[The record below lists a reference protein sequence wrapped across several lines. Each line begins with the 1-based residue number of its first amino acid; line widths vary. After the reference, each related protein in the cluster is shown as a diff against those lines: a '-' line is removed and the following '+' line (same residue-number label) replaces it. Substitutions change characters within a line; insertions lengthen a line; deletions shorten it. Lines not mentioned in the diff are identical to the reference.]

1 MELHAQPNRPEVLR
15 YVRAVGVWS
24 IAGHTLGSSREVELK
39 DTIMWATGIV
49 LAVLAAGLM
58 VWSDI
63 DDGPLLVLGML
74 GILFIA
80 VGARGRRSQDR

>member
-1 MELHAQPNRPEVLR
+1 M
-15 YVRAVGVWS
+15 
-24 IAGHTLGSSREVELK
+24 LK
-39 DTIMWATGIV
+39 DTIMWVTGIV
-49 LAVLAAGLM
+49 IAVLAAGLM

-80 VGARGRRSQDR
+80 VGARRRRSQPTRCLRCTGTKQPYQERLQT

>member
-1 MELHAQPNRPEVLR
+1 LVDGGWLAFGRSLDIP
-15 YVRAVGVWS
+15 W
-24 IAGHTLGSSREVELK
+24 GSSWEVELK
-39 DTIMWATGIV
+39 DTIMWVTGIV
-49 LAVLAAGLM
+49 LAVVAAGLM

-80 VGARGRRSQDR
+80 VGGRGRRSQHR